1 MKHQRG
7 VAIIIVIL
15 IVALATSL
23 SVYVLNQQTLWQRQV
38 EASFDRGQAKRLSL
52 AGLDWAR
59 AILAD
64 DGRNNNVDHEGEL
77 WAKRL
82 PAMPVEGGEILGFIE
97 DRQGLFN
104 LNNLVLNGSSVPA
117 YVAQF
122 QRLLNMLGLPG
133 ELALNLADW
142 LDSDNTPQLAGG
154 AEDSYYL
161 SLPRP
166 YRCANRPLT
175 EIGELSLVKGFDASI
190 IKQLRPYVSVLPS
203 PTTIN
208 VNFSP
213 AEVLA
218 AVIEKLPLSDAR
230 AIVLQ
235 RHNNPF
241 KSIDE
246 FKSRLPNGGRD
257 ISVTDLSVSSQY
269 FWVTGKTKVGNAQI
283 TAQALLQ
290 RTSTWPRVLWQNI
303 Q

>member
-23 SVYVLNQQTLWQRQV
+23 SVYVLNQQSLWQRQV
-38 EASFDRGQAKRLSL
+38 EAGFDRGQAKRLNL

-59 AILAD
+59 AILAE
-64 DGRNNNVDHEGEL
+64 DGRNNHFDHEGEL

-97 DRQGLFN
+97 DRQGRFN
-104 LNNLVLNGSSVPA
+104 LNNLVLNGSSAPA

-122 QRLLNMLGLPG
+122 QRLLSMLGLPG

-142 LDSDNTPQLAGG
+142 LDSDNIPQPAGG

-161 SLPRP
+161 SLPKP

-190 IKQLRPYVSVLPS
+190 IRQLRPYVSVLPG
-203 PTTIN
+203 PTAIN
-208 VNFSP
+208 VNFAP

-218 AVIEKLPLSDAR
+218 AVIDLPLSEAR

-235 RHNNPF
+235 RRSNPF
-241 KSIDE
+241 KSIEE
-246 FKSRLPNGGRD
+246 FRLRLPSGSRNM
-257 ISVTDLSVSSQY
+257 SATDLSVSSQF
-269 FWVTGKTKVGNAQI
+269 FWVTGRTQVGNAQI

-290 RTSTWPRVLWQNI
+290 RTGTWPRILWQNM